1 MKNSRTSMTNIV
13 YQRMKRLHAQRGAL
27 LHLPVDDSSSS
38 ATTAW
43 GRTISSLDYWRSHD
57 SSTSAIACIAW
68 IQHVQRTK
76 ELSFAAVRLCVD
88 DGDAFMSCLE
98 LLAFQLCSH
107 EYEQTRKDALKGF
120 EAVSGRFGSKMLRMV
135 RRLVD
140 RLCLRDTNSSS
151 SSPYP
156 DKEVEIEM
164 VAPVPTPAL
173 TYFTAAGTLSL
184 LGQGRVQKR
193 IVGDMEL
200 LEYVLRSLL
209 LHSQEVLLGCT
220 TEPDKQEKLMHS
232 LVELLIKY
240 LKHWCIH
247 PQTENGYM
255 RRLALTCVGFYPPTM
270 MTMMMEEEEVIR
282 HSDEDL
288 LSAFI
293 ADILKGASS
302 HAAGATGLRLESFA
316 SFMVL
321 HSIGRP
327 TTHELPLPNSS
338 SAVANDTVL
347 VWKWVLQTLLST
359 QQQGQPSQTMALAS
373 MSRLAWLTY
382 LEQQPQGAGSVYC
395 RSIPYV
401 RSMLSPTSPH
411 CCLRS
416 LLTSASQSHP
426 RDSDDGLSAQWG
438 RGISQM
444 IQAAKFMWMIF
455 PRRLYG
461 YACRQMYSSK
471 FRKEDAAMYM
481 SLVLSGLMGS
491 TDELFSSSSTYTSGA
506 VGSSLGQ
513 LFSLTD
519 HLPAANEGEERAN
532 NTTRA
537 ELFAGIYRAYR
548 TYCSKTAPAV
558 TSSSCSGDR
567 DGSEQVLLSFFRSSV
582 EKASLDYSKD
592 WQEAVYFALADIP
605 CQRGASSSSTSSSS
619 STPGVDYFSELIPTY
634 IVDKVQQLL
643 ISQQQTQT
651 QTDLSSPSSS
661 SSAAASAVES
671 DQVGSASDSNSF
683 ASQAK
688 VLQFAT
694 ALLLADQEACYSQ
707 LTLGPQQSGVE
718 QDKVASS
725 STSSIA
731 PSMKDSQSQVGLV
744 LLQLLEQQDGSSLI
758 SPFRSTRLELAHL
771 LTLLALNNSDGQ
783 QQAGQQVSN
792 TLQKIA
798 VACQQFNLKL
808 SLQQQQQQQQPSPEE
823 ETGTVD
829 VTSQSQLAVSE
840 ATHTA
845 AASAVLHKNTA
856 ETVCLLV
863 SCGIQRLPMWR
874 VSVAMRSLTLSALLS
889 AGSMTSS
896 ALETARMCHGTCM
909 LVTGASVR
917 TFNPSIP
924 SSFNSSIPED
934 LCAQLLQLFDAQSK
948 DPTVSLHSKE
958 TLVKCTALLM
968 GDNWFCLSNDERK
981 VCKDIFARGLDDP
994 KPEVQQLA
1002 QAGMIAYLSYKS
1014 VSELASIAAIYTKN
1028 SDILADR
1035 FVLCSASPSVCMYV
1049 CTAIMMM
1056 HSKLALHPSIDPS
1069 INPSYRTVLAE
1080 RRS

>member
-1 MKNSRTSMTNIV
+1 MMEGTMKNSRTSMTNIV

-27 LHLPVDDSSSS
+27 LHLPVDDSSSR
-38 ATTAW
+38 TAW
-43 GRTISSLDYWRSHD
+43 GRTISSLDYWRAHD

-88 DGDAFMSCLE
+88 DGDAFMCCLE

-107 EYEQTRKDALKGF
+107 EYEQIRKEALKGF
-120 EAVSGRFGSKMLRMV
+120 EAVSGRFGSKMLRVV

-140 RLCLRDTNSSS
+140 RLCLQDTNSSS
-151 SSPYP
+151 ST
-156 DKEVEIEM
+156 DKEEGIEM
-164 VAPVPTPAL
+164 AAPVPTPVPAL

-209 LHSQEVLLGCT
+209 LQSQEVLLGCT

-255 RRLALTCVGFYPPTM
+255 RRLALTCVGFCPP
-270 MTMMMEEEEVIR
+270 MTMMMVEEEVSSR

-293 ADILKGASS
+293 ADTLKGASL

-327 TTHELPLPNSS
+327 TTHELPLPYSTGG
-338 SAVANDTVL
+338 VANDTVL
-347 VWKWVLQTLLST
+347 VWKWVLQTLLNT
-359 QQQGQPSQTMALAS
+359 QQQGQPSQSMALAS

-382 LEQQPQGAGSVYC
+382 LEQQQQETGAVYC
-395 RSIPYV
+395 RSVPFV
-401 RSMLSPTSPH
+401 RSLLSPLSPH

-444 IQAAKFMWMIF
+444 IQAAKFLWMIF

-461 YACRQMYSSK
+461 YASRQMYSSK

-481 SLVLSGLMGS
+481 SLALSGLMGS
-491 TDELFSSSSTYTSGA
+491 TDELFSSSTSTTGA
-506 VGSSLGQ
+506 VGSSLAQ

-548 TYCSKTAPAV
+548 TYCFKTTPAV
-558 TSSSCSGDR
+558 TSSGDR
-567 DGSEQVLLSFFRSSV
+567 DSAEQVLLSFFRSSV

-605 CQRGASSSSTSSSS
+605 CQRGSSSS
-619 STPGVDYFSELIPTY
+619 SSLLSSSTPAADYFSELIPTY

-643 ISQQQTQT
+643 VSQQQAQT
-651 QTDLSSPSSS
+651 QTDLSSSS
-661 SSAAASAVES
+661 SSASASAVES
-671 DQVGSASDSNSF
+671 DQVGSVGDSNSF

-707 LTLGPQQSGVE
+707 LALGLQQSGVD
-718 QDKVASS
+718 QDKVAASAS

-771 LTLLALNNSDGQ
+771 LTQLALNSNDGQ
-783 QQAGQQVSN
+783 VEQQVSN

-808 SLQQQQQQQQPSPEE
+808 SLHQQQQPSQEE
-823 ETGTVD
+823 EAGAVD
-829 VTSQSQLAVSE
+829 VTSQSQLSMSE
-840 ATHTA
+840 AA

-856 ETVCLLV
+856 ETVCMLM

-874 VSVAMRSLTLSALLS
+874 ISGAMRSLTLSALLS

-917 TFNPSIP
+917 NFNPSIP
-924 SSFNSSIPED
+924 ISFNSSTPED

-948 DPTVSLHSKE
+948 GPTVSLHSKE

-1035 FVLCSASPSVCMYV
+1035 FVPSSSV
-1049 CTAIMMM
+1049 
-1056 HSKLALHPSIDPS
+1056 P
-1069 INPSYRTVLAE
+1069 
-1080 RRS
+1080 